1 MPPDIQESNRVTP
14 PTGILYVV
22 ATPIGNLEDITLRA
36 IRILKQVD
44 LIACEDTRHA
54 ARLLHHYG
62 ISTPRESCHE
72 HNESQ
77 RTPHLLDLLR
87 DGRSVALIADAG
99 TPLVSDPGFRL
110 VSACCD
116 AGITVVPV
124 PGPSALAAALSA
136 SGLPTDSFFFA
147 GYLPSRRSARKSRL
161 LELSRLPCT
170 LIFYEAPHRLLAA
183 LEDMLATLGPRR
195 ACLARE
201 ITKLHEEW
209 LRGTL
214 EGILESMKARARV
227 LGEITIIVD
236 RGKEEASPGTRP
248 DSIENHV
255 EKVMTETG
263 ASQKEAL
270 KEVARQRGIT
280 RREAYR
286 LLLEEKADRLA
297 SPG

>member
-14 PTGILYVV
+14 RTGILYVV

-44 LIACEDTRHA
+44 LIACEDTRRA
-54 ARLLHHYG
+54 ARLLHHFG
-62 ISTPRESCHE
+62 ISTPRESYHE

-77 RTPHLLDLLR
+77 RTPRLLGLLR

-124 PGPSALAAALSA
+124 PGPSALGAALSA
-136 SGLPTDSFFFA
+136 SGLPTDSFLFA
-147 GYLPSRRSARKSRL
+147 GYLPARRSARKSRL
-161 LELSRLPCT
+161 LELGRLPCT

-183 LEDMLATLGPRR
+183 LEDMLTILGPRR

-201 ITKLHEEW
+201 ITKVHEEW

-214 EGILESMKARARV
+214 REILESMKSRARV

-236 RGKEEASPGTRP
+236 RGEGEASRDSTP
-248 DSIENHV
+248 DSIEKHV
-255 EKVMTETG
+255 EKIMSATG
-263 ASQKEAL
+263 GSQKEAL
-270 KEVARQRGIT
+270 KQVARQRGIT

-286 LLLEEKADRLA
+286 LLLEEKADHVA
-297 SPG
+297 SPD

>member
-1 MPPDIQESNRVTP
+1 MPPEIQDSNRITP
-14 PTGILYVV
+14 RTGILYVV

-44 LIACEDTRHA
+44 LIACEDTRRA

-62 ISTPRESCHE
+62 ISTPRESYHE

-87 DGRSVALIADAG
+87 DGKSVALIADAG
-99 TPLVSDPGFRL
+99 TPLVSDPGYRL
-110 VSACCD
+110 VSACRD
-116 AGITVVPV
+116 VGIPVVPI
-124 PGPSALAAALSA
+124 PGPSATAAALSA
-136 SGLPTDSFFFA
+136 SGLPTDSFLFA
-147 GYLPSRRSARKSRL
+147 GYLPSRRWARRNRL

-183 LEDMLATLGPRR
+183 LDDMLLILGPRR

-201 ITKLHEEW
+201 ITKVHEEW

-214 EGILESMKARARV
+214 REILESMKSRARV
-227 LGEITIIVD
+227 LGEITILVD
-236 RGKEEASPGTRP
+236 RGAEEASRDSTP
-248 DSIENHV
+248 DSIEKHL
-255 EKVMTETG
+255 EKIMAATG
-263 ASQKEAL
+263 GSQKEAL
-270 KEVARQRGIT
+270 KDVARQRGIT

-286 LLLEEKADRLA
+286 LLLEEKAGHPA
-297 SPG
+297 SPD